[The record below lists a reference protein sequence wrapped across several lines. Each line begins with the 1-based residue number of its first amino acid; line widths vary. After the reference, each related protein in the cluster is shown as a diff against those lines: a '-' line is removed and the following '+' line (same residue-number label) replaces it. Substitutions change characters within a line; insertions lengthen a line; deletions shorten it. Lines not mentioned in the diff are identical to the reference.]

1 LPVLRHFDPRKGVP
15 GQFHKLN
22 RYFKGVGDP
31 YATTELNEITVA
43 KRLFLDLTAPFE
55 WHEIETSKPFGTFRW
70 SGPLKRSTVD
80 LPVMADRDL
89 MIEVHILDAITP
101 GILSGLRLFV
111 YDRPV
116 EFEIEATALGTF
128 VVRAA
133 ALYPSN
139 SFANDFLRLTF
150 QVEETLRPCEV
161 RPGSDDQRSL
171 GLAVNW
177 IEITPK
183 R

>member
-1 LPVLRHFDPRKGVP
+1 VP